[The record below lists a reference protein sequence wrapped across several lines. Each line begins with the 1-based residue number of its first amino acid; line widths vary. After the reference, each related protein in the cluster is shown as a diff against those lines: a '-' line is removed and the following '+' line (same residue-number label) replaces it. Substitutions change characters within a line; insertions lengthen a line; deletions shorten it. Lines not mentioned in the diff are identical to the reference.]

1 TEAAAVGQVIVDG
14 RGGLAFNDLAKGRC
28 PARLSPERRKD
39 SLTSPNKSEEKGKQK
54 KKKDQEGEAKKAAVA
69 GSPSPPASAK
79 PTASPSKAADTDEE
93 RESDVLVVTHAVY
106 REDNEG
112 KADFKRPQHIWT
124 IPAPKT
130 ADEKVQPKQ
139 LTKGR

>member
-1 TEAAAVGQVIVDG
+1 QLHMLLMYTYDACTITQLPKGSSPPRWSPDG
-14 RGGLAFNDLAKGRC
+14 KTIAFNSPSNPEDIAKQ
-28 PARLSPERRKD
+28 
-39 SLTSPNKSEEKGKQK
+39 QK
-54 KKKDQEGEAKKAAVA
+54 KKQKEEEAKKAAVA
-69 GSPSPPASAK
+69 GSPSPGASAK
-79 PTASPSKAADTDEE
+79 PTASPAKAADSDEE

-112 KADFKRPQHIWT
+112 NADFKRPQHIWT

-139 LTKGR
+139 LTKG